1 MVARVKD
8 LGLLELRTF
17 KSRVLRVAG
26 LGRISKGDADNLI
39 NMINQIEAYVIR
51 MPETPDKESRLW

>member
-8 LGLLELRTF
+8 LGLFELRTF

-51 MPETPDKESRLW
+51 MPEEPDKESRLW